1 MMTAVGDILGSE
13 HFHTG
18 GHGKEGAP
26 GLFKEGARGRRWV
39 STEGLRDAR
48 EGRSERAAE
57 DTSAGRSADC
67 LLQVGTHTR
76 RT

>member
-13 HFHTG
+13 HFIPMATAR
-18 GHGKEGAP
+18 KGAP

-39 STEGLRDAR
+39 STEGFRDAR